1 MNKKI
6 IHSII
11 KKYIIN
17 DKELF
22 NIPEELIGIN
32 TAIVE
37 IKFICMPYNEY
48 KISLKYLKKAI

>member
-22 NIPEELIGIN
+22 NIPEELIKIN
-32 TAIVE
+32 TVIV
-37 IKFICMPYNEY
+37 K
-48 KISLKYLKKAI
+48 